1 MPFYDDLEKTL
12 IDLILESEPAPPHE
26 ENPEIPPALE
36 AIILKCLKK
45 NVDDRY
51 PDAQALRED
60 LLHHFPD
67 YGREPIDM
75 ELPDP
80 AV

>member
-1 MPFYDDLEKTL
+1 V
-12 IDLILESEPAPPHE
+12 
-26 ENPEIPPALE
+26 ALE
-36 AIILKCLKK
+36 TIILKCLKK

-67 YGREPIDM
+67 YGREPIDL
-75 ELPDP
+75 ELTGP
-80 AV
+80 AESN